1 MQLNRFRGEIIALNV
16 YFRKRERYKIRGLR
30 LYLIDQKKKS
40 TVNPKLSR
48 KKEVIRIKAES
59 VKEKT
64 KKNNV
69 EKVTKLKLAP
79 LKRTNNW

>member
-64 KKNNV
+64 KKTMQ
-69 EKVTKLKLAP
+69 KKSQS
-79 LKRTNNW
+79 